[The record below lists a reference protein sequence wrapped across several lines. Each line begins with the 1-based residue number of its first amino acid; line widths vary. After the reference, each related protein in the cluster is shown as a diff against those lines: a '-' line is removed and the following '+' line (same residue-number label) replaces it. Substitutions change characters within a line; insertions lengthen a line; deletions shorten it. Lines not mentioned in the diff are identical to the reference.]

1 MTQNPKIYQINRNHI
16 DLKNKV
22 DTESIIKTII
32 STYHKKLKLK
42 NAPSELNLN
51 HSEKDSISYYL
62 YLFNTDEII
71 SDWQDFL
78 PEELT
83 QNSDFTQQQLSLILF
98 AQTPIELYCVIG
110 GNAYRMV
117 VPFINHSFGLNTY
130 SRIMKPESDQ
140 LSSIKSRGITGY
152 RAGLSEQFRDNYRI
166 IDFIKFGKIPK
177 EINLILSSDTSSLH
191 FSFLQGKPEE
201 TLQIGVGKSFKI
213 KKSVDFDKLHQ
224 IFSELDVISEL
235 APSDYLSS
243 YKEIDDQQF
252 IREFLYPELITNI
265 FNDIQG
271 LGRRN
276 NPNIRRFEHDF
287 CNPNDIEQFYE
298 ADSYDLKEKTEN
310 KGYKTFKSVTNRR
323 EIYDSVLARAVEL
336 YGENDRFNFMV
347 FLQGARVT
355 CIKNNK
361 ATIGASFLFHITT
374 ELNVRNRP
382 YFLVDTKWYNLRNS
396 FVQDLRTSA
405 LHILK
410 TYKAPSEVLNIPWDK
425 QIISKEGDYNLQYN
439 GQGNYF
445 VLDTIIVDGL
455 ELCDILYYTD
465 DTLYLVHVKY
475 GFESKMRELHNQI
488 NISARRL
495 KDVLGTSDKS
505 LLEKIYN
512 KLVEKGL
519 STNSLSISEFI
530 KLFDRRIVFVLAF
543 TSHLKE
549 DLLVE
554 DNIDRFTSNIAK
566 FSLVQCSSDLRAD
579 YFDLVVHQI
588 RRSN

>member
-16 DLKNKV
+16 DLKNKG
-22 DTESIIKTII
+22 DTESIIQAII
-32 STYHKKLKLK
+32 LSYHKKLKLK
-42 NAPSELNLN
+42 NVPNGLNLN
-51 HSEKDSISYYL
+51 RFEKGNITYYL

-71 SDWQDFL
+71 SDWQEFL
-78 PEELT
+78 PKELT

-98 AQTPIELYCVIG
+98 AQTSIDLYCVIG

-117 VPFINHSFGLNTY
+117 VPFINHSFGLNMY
-130 SRIMKPESDQ
+130 SRIMKPQSDQ
-140 LSSIKSRGITGY
+140 LSSIKTRGITGY
-152 RAGLSEQFRDNYRI
+152 RAGMSEQFRDNYRI

-177 EINLILSSDTSSLH
+177 EINLILSADTSTQH
-191 FSFLQGKPEE
+191 FNFLQGKPEE
-201 TLQIGVGKSFKI
+201 AIQIGVGKSFKI
-213 KKSVDFDKLHQ
+213 KKSVDFEKLHQ
-224 IFSELDVISEL
+224 IFTELDVLSEL

-243 YKEIDDQQF
+243 YKEIDDQKF

-271 LGRRN
+271 LGKRN

-310 KGYKTFKSVTNRR
+310 SGYKTFKNVSNRR
-323 EIYDSVLARAVEL
+323 EIYDTVLARAVEVH
-336 YGENDRFNFMV
+336 GENDRFKFMV
-347 FLQGARVT
+347 FLQGVRVT

-374 ELNVRNRP
+374 ELNFRDKP

-396 FVQDLRTSA
+396 FVQDLRTSSI
-405 LHILK
+405 HVLK
-410 TYKAPSEVLNIPWDK
+410 TYKAPPEILTVPWDK
-425 QIISKEGDYNLQYN
+425 QNISKEGDYNLKYN
-439 GQGNYF
+439 NYDNYI

-455 ELCDILYYTD
+455 ELCDILYYTE

-475 GFESKMRELHNQI
+475 GFESKIRELHNQI

-495 KDVLGTSDKS
+495 KDALGSSDKS
-505 LLEKIYN
+505 LLEKIYS
-512 KLVEKGL
+512 KVIEKGL
-519 STNSLSISEFI
+519 STNSLTLTDFI
-530 KLFDRRIVFVLAF
+530 NLFDKRIVFVLAF
-543 TSHLKE
+543 TSHLKD

-554 DNIDRFTSNIAK
+554 DNIDSFTSNIAK
-566 FSLVQCSSDLRAD
+566 FSLIQCSSDLRAD
-579 YFDLVVHQI
+579 YFDLLVHQI
-588 RRSN
+588 RRSD